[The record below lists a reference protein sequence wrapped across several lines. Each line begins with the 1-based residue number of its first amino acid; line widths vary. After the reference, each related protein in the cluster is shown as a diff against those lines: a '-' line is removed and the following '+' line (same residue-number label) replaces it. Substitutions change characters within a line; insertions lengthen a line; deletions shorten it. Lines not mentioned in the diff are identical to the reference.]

1 MPFIHGDVQLDRAGD
16 LSDGA
21 VGNLSG
27 VGNNVLFAMQGAGE
41 ISQGVVEVPKQ
52 QPDLLNPSLQKLDII
67 VKIIP
72 KAYTAEIVFNVG
84 LTSTLEG

>member
-1 MPFIHGDVQLDRAGD
+1 MPFIHGDVTLDRAGD

-27 VGNNVLFAMQGAGE
+27 VGNNVLFAMQGEGE
-41 ISQGVVEVPKQ
+41 ISQGVVEVPKV
-52 QPDLLNPSLQKLDII
+52 QPMLLSAQKLDII